1 MALRD
6 RLRRLR
12 REAEGDGFVVRF
24 PDGTSKVFET
34 MEIWMAMFLMGVELL
49 TEKSVHSEVLDAVRQ
64 ATLRSR
70 AEFEERFGSITPTS
84 HVISG
89 QHGWVD
95 EYTLTETG
103 EVKLVRYPAGSEEA
117 ERIRSEA
124 QQGAQL

>member
-12 REAEGDGFVVRF
+12 REAERDGFVVRF
-24 PDGTSKVFET
+24 PDGTSKIFET

-49 TEKSVHSEVLDAVRQ
+49 TEESVHSEVLDAVCQ
-64 ATLRSR
+64 ATPESR

-84 HVISG
+84 HVICG
-89 QHGWVD
+89 QYGWVD

-103 EVKLVRYPAGSEEA
+103 EVEVVRYPAGSEEA

>member
-1 MALRD
+1 MD
-6 RLRRLR
+6 
-12 REAEGDGFVVRF
+12 VQ
-24 PDGTSKVFET
+24 
-34 MEIWMAMFLMGVELL
+34 LL
-49 TEKSVHSEVLDAVRQ
+49 TEELVHSEVLDAVRQ
-64 ATLRSR
+64 ATPESR
-70 AEFEERFGSITPTS
+70 AKFEERFGSITPTS

-124 QQGAQL
+124 LQGAQL